1 MKSFKLLV
9 PFVLL
14 FTALNASSKEESHA
28 IFFEPAKVETKK
40 LLASR
45 VLKRKFNREILRLK
59 PGSTLEVPGQ
69 GKKQKFILQN
79 IRSRQNETSLSA
91 FSEDG
96 NSFVTLAENNGK
108 IVGSIQS
115 EGRLYKVRPA
125 GHGEVTIS
133 EVPSSSLIDHD
144 DGYFEDVSSTL
155 NARTLDTTS
164 VDTVSDSGGKITVI
178 VTYTEAFETDAGD
191 VSAYMDL
198 LEEETNVS
206 FVNSDIDTSV
216 EIVHAYKT
224 SYTESGSFYTDREY
238 FSNSEYPETQELYEL
253 RDLYS
258 ADVMMVLTGNELY
271 SGSCGL
277 AKAIYASESTALA
290 FAREGCATGYF
301 SFAHEIGHLLGA
313 RHIIYSDSST
323 TPFRYGHGYCN
334 TTASTWRT
342 VMAYNCP
349 SNRGGPRI
357 QQWSNPDITID
368 GDPTGTTYLEDNA
381 RVIRERAWDVAN
393 FRVDGES

>member
-1 MKSFKLLV
+1 MKSFKIFA

-14 FTALNASSKEESHA
+14 FSTFGAHSEENVHVVFESSMSESRSNL
-28 IFFEPAKVETKK
+28 ISNRTKK
-40 LLASR
+40 SLNNKIFS
-45 VLKRKFNREILRLK
+45 LK
-59 PGSTLEVPGQ
+59 PGSTLEVPSEL
-69 GKKQKFILQN
+69 GKQRFTLQN
-79 IRSRQNETSLSA
+79 IRSTKSRASLSA

-96 NSFVTLAENNGK
+96 KGFITLAENNGR

-125 GHGEVTIS
+125 GNGAVTIA
-133 EVPSSSLIDHD
+133 EVPDNSLVDHD
-144 DGYFEDVSSTL
+144 SNYFEEMNFTSKVGAL
-155 NARTLDTTS
+155 NTTS
-164 VDTVSDSGGKITVI
+164 GIATTDSGGKITVI
-178 VTYTEAFETDAGD
+178 VAYTDAFEADAGD
-191 VSAYMDL
+191 VPAYMDL

-206 FVNSDIDTSV
+206 FANSVVNTSV
-216 EIVHAYKT
+216 EIVHAYRT
-224 SYTESGSFYTDREY
+224 SYAESGSFYVDREY
-238 FSNSEYPETQELYEL
+238 FSNDAYPETKELYEL

-258 ADVMMVLTGNELY
+258 ADVMIVLTGNDLY

-277 AKAIYASESTALA
+277 AKTIYASESTAFA

-313 RHIIYSDSST
+313 RHIIYSDSNME
-323 TPFRYGHGYCN
+323 PFEYGHGYCN
-334 TTASTWRT
+334 TTPSTWRS

-349 SNRGGPRI
+349 SDRGGPRI

-368 GDPTGTTYLEDNA
+368 GDPTGTSNLEDNA
-381 RVIRERAWDVAN
+381 RVIRERAWEVAN